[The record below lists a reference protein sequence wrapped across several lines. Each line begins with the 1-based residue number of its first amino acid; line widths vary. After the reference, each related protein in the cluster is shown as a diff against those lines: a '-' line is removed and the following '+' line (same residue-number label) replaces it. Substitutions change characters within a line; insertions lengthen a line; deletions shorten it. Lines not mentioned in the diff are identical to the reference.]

1 MYFNLVHVF
10 CTALRTSRFDN
21 HAAQAARADGA
32 ETSFGDAILYLKNQ
46 RFAKTGSGQ
55 TSEKLKEMLS
65 VGGGAGSGAA
75 FRGAGCVLCGGAAE
89 HRDRA
94 EYTLPTRLNAR

>member
-32 ETSFGDAILYLKNQ
+32 ETSFGDAILDLKNQ

-55 TSEKLKEMLS
+55 T
-65 VGGGAGSGAA
+65 
-75 FRGAGCVLCGGAAE
+75 
-89 HRDRA
+89 
-94 EYTLPTRLNAR
+94 